1 MKEYSEHVKAV
12 VYSDDSGLSS
22 TEKSL
27 LGKAEEAASVA
38 YAPYSKFRVGA
49 AALLANGEIV
59 LGSNQE
65 NVAYPS
71 GLCAERVAIFSA
83 GTLFPDQAVITMA
96 IIAGSEEFEL
106 EDVITPCGACRQVI
120 MECQMRH
127 GSPIKLIL
135 SSPKKKVVVIE
146 DARVLLPFAF
156 DASGLRK

>member
-12 VYSDDSGLSS
+12 VYSDDSELTS
-22 TEKSL
+22 TEKNL
-27 LGKAEEAASVA
+27 LSKAEEAASVA

-83 GTLFPDQAVITMA
+83 GTLFPNQAVVIMA

-127 GSPIKLIL
+127 ASPIKLIL